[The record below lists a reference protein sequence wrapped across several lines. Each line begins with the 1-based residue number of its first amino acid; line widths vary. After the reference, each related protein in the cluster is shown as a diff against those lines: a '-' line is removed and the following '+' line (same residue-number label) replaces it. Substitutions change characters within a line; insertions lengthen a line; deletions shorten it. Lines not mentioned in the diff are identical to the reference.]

1 MQHFIVCSHQHKY
14 SAWPANGG
22 MWLWNDEILV
32 SYNRADFDPTEKFHR
47 ISKEGRECIFSRSL
61 DGGVTWAEVPFDNN
75 IYKTESKPIPP
86 GGLDFSKDGFVM
98 RVGLPA
104 VTIET
109 DLFITSYDKG
119 DTWHGPYKFPVFEFP
134 LTSRTSYHIEGSKV
148 MRAFMSYSLPK
159 EVNPHG
165 YTDKA
170 FVALTEDGGESWK
183 FVGAMTTDAPRS
195 VMPQAVRLKDGTLV
209 ASMRRRMKTSTKV
222 DDVWIEVKRSDDD
235 GKTWHSATRAA
246 DTYNFVNPANTNGN
260 PPAMCILDND
270 HIVLAYGRREPGASS
285 LYFKI
290 SKDGGRNFTNEKCLR
305 YVSNTEDF
313 GYPRIVARADGKCV
327 ATYYIATADYPV
339 QHIEATIFDP
349 LA

>member
-61 DGGVTWAEVPFDNN
+61 DGGVTWAEVPFDND

-170 FVALTEDGGESWK
+170 FVALTEDWGESWK

-195 VMPQAVRLKDGTLV
+195 M
-209 ASMRRRMKTSTKV
+209 
-222 DDVWIEVKRSDDD
+222 
-235 GKTWHSATRAA
+235 
-246 DTYNFVNPANTNGN
+246 
-260 PPAMCILDND
+260 MC
-270 HIVLAYGRREPGASS
+270 GSR
-285 LYFKI
+285 
-290 SKDGGRNFTNEKCLR
+290 
-305 YVSNTEDF
+305 
-313 GYPRIVARADGKCV
+313 
-327 ATYYIATADYPV
+327 
-339 QHIEATIFDP
+339 
-349 LA
+349 